1 MVNPMLQQL
10 TMSRLSPM
18 KNLLDTVR
26 SSGNPMMTLNQMAG
40 NNPAIR
46 QVMDYVN
53 ANGGD
58 ARTAFYRLAQER
70 GVDPDSILNSL
81 K

>member
-1 MVNPMLQQL
+1 MNNPMLMQL
-10 TMSRLSPM
+10 NPVMNIL
-18 KNLLDTVR
+18 KN
-26 SSGNPMMTLNQMAG
+26 SGNPMMVLNQMAG

-46 QVMDYVN
+46 QAMNYIN

-58 ARTAFYRLAQER
+58 ARTAFYKLAQEK
-70 GVDPDSILNSL
+70 GVDPNAILNSL